1 MDCYTTKHVELF
13 IRGQCFVTK
22 SRKRADTGN
31 FTKWALSSSVS
42 LIEPFTAWIEEE
54 NIFSR
59 LKGVIILGLIAW
71 FIGLGTVFS
80 DNIWAEYKFYG
91 MNFFE
96 VIAVLTDQFMLPLGG
111 LLICM
116 LVGFCVPKLDFIKE
130 IDLSNNLSKVF
141 NVCLKFVAPVS
152 VLLIF
157 GYALS

>member
-1 MDCYTTKHVELF
+1 MKDWIVLGSCLMGLAVAIGAFGAHGL
-13 IRGQCFVTK
+13 K
-22 SRKRADTGN
+22 SKVSNEDLIIFEPGVRYQIYHSL
-31 FTKWALSSSVS
+31 AL
-42 LIEPFTAWIEEE
+42 
-54 NIFSR
+54 
-59 LKGVIILGLIAW
+59 IILGLIAW

-111 LLICM
+111 LLICI

-130 IDLSNNLSKVF
+130 IDLSNNLSNVF